1 MFWKDLNVLLTSD
14 VKYDWV
20 FFQVFVDFLEDLNF
34 NIATGLSEVMIHF
47 FFNLPMQFI
56 KNDGG
61 QKTFNVPQWY
71 VRELVFR

>member
-47 FFNLPMQFI
+47 FFNLPMSWI
-56 KNDGG
+56 PMCRILADLDLLG
-61 QKTFNVPQWY
+61 VSIMQW
-71 VRELVFR
+71 